1 MIAEK
6 PNMDHA
12 GANVNLTITS
22 SYLNL
27 VSMDNGDVSTINCI
41 MHTHIY
47 CVSLVPFLYCL
58 CI

>member
-1 MIAEK
+1 MLAEK

-27 VSMDNGDVSTINCI
+27 VSMETGEVSYCYL
-41 MHTHIY
+41 Y
-47 CVSLVPFLYCL
+47 CVLMGY
-58 CI
+58 I

>member
-27 VSMDNGDVSTINCI
+27 VSMENGDVSAFQYI
-41 MHTHIY
+41 
-47 CVSLVPFLYCL
+47 LYMFYFVL
-58 CI
+58 A